1 MNVAGALSGCK
12 ELLAEDS
19 RFAGCQELS
28 TGESAVMWAANGSD
42 AINIKYIMT
51 DGADMGWM
59 GLGLNVHGSMKGAD
73 MWVVHRQ
80 GQGWAVTDARAVAFA
95 HPLADTSQDVVLRS
109 MDYKDGIWSAVL
121 SRKLKP
127 CDLAGDY
134 EIVPG
139 QQFVMLW
146 AHGMVA
152 TRNFAGVTY
161 HGLNNRGSVDVA
173 LLTEQA
179 SPTHAAVAEDSA
191 AAAAPSEETEQQQQQ
206 QQPPAAQIA
215 AIVGNF
221 MRGRENNNAAP
232 ICLSPRKYHI
242 IGYES
247 IWRSSMVHHS
257 LTYACQPG
265 SQFEADAK
273 QLMAVNGT
281 GPYDLD
287 SHIKKC
293 SQLYMVAPHRK
304 APPTTLPQEAGLP
317 MGKGSFSIFLVEM
330 HYYNPTAASG
340 KSDPGSGLR
349 LKFQPASVR
358 GVDAGFLTVGQFDLN
373 IPPGQPTYV
382 ARTAT
387 CTPGCTKRF
396 TQNLTIIR
404 QMVHGHYLSKTFR
417 TGWVRNGVELKPL
430 ATMKLNDF
438 NFQSWLPT
446 DPNHSTLMPGDQ
458 LTLTCVYNSRGRT
471 NVTKWGWGARE
482 EMCFWFI
489 MYYPAQPVAFCAQ
502 GFNDLLPMTVCTDTT
517 KDITAMYEPYYVTNN
532 LTQVLAIVSDAIK
545 AGRAIMPDPIMKI
558 DKPYN
563 LAQGCSATKPL

>member
-28 TGESAVMWAANGSD
+28 TGESAVMWAANGND

-139 QQFVMLW
+139 QQFS
-146 AHGMVA
+146 AEQRHPQGAQDGTA
-152 TRNFAGVTY
+152 TAAAV
-161 HGLNNRGSVDVA
+161 
-173 LLTEQA
+173 QA
-179 SPTHAAVAEDSA
+179 SKYTPPPVKKNPDGTLSVEIKCPRSVIPARETTYLVCYTQVPTD
-191 AAAAPSEETEQQQQQ
+191 Q
-206 QQPPAAQIA
+206 
-215 AIVGNF
+215 
-221 MRGRENNNAAP
+221 
-232 ICLSPRKYHI
+232 KYHI

-373 IPPGQPTYV
+373 IPPGQPNYV

-471 NVTKWGWGARE
+471 NVTKWGWGARD

>member
-1 MNVAGALSGCK
+1 MRGAGALSGC
-12 ELLAEDS
+12 EVLLAEDS

-42 AINIKYIMT
+42 AITIKYMMT

-95 HPLADTSQDVVLRS
+95 HPIADTSQDVLLRS
-109 MDYKDGIWSAVL
+109 MDYKNGIWSAVL

-134 EIVPG
+134 EIVAG
-139 QQFVMLW
+139 QQCVMLW

-152 TRNFAGVTY
+152 TKNFAGVTY
-161 HGLNNRGSVDVA
+161 HGLNNRGSPQDAQESAARAAAV
-173 LLTEQA
+173 QA
-179 SPTHAAVAEDSA
+179 SKYTPPPVTKNADGTLSVEIKCPRSAIPARETTYLVCYTQVPTD
-191 AAAAPSEETEQQQQQ
+191 Q
-206 QQPPAAQIA
+206 
-215 AIVGNF
+215 
-221 MRGRENNNAAP
+221 
-232 ICLSPRKYHI
+232 KYHI

-247 IWRSSMVHHS
+247 IWRSPMVHHS
-257 LTYACQPG
+257 LTYACQPD

-273 QLMAVNGT
+273 QLLALNGT

-304 APPTTLPQEAGLP
+304 APPTKLPQEAGLP
-317 MGKGSFSIFLVEM
+317 MGKGSFSIFVVEM

-373 IPPGQPTYV
+373 IPPGQPNYV

-396 TQNLTIIR
+396 TQNVTIIR

-446 DPNHSTLMPGDQ
+446 DPNHNTLMPGDQ